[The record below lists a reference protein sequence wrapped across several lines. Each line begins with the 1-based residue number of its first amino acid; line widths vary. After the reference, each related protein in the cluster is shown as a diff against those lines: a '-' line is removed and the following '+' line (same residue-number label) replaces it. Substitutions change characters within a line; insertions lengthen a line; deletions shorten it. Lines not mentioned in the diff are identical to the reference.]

1 MRNIYLTFIALL
13 YFANLFAQHG
23 DYDNTSK
30 WFLGLNAGATWNS
43 TDVKSKTASGWGL
56 TLGKSYN
63 YDYGK
68 ILSFDLRARYL
79 RGYWY
84 GQDYDTTN
92 LDNYT
97 GTSLNYY
104 DSLTGYSV
112 NNFQADVHRLA
123 FELVIHANRIRER
136 TGFDPYIFGGVG
148 FTWHQTY
155 GDLYDS
161 TYYDYAS
168 LVQDGT
174 LSSMLSSTLD
184 GIYDTPLDGS
194 STKTKV
200 NFMPSLGFGLG
211 YQIGKRTT
219 FGIEHKTTFTR
230 GDSFDGFIS
239 QAPRAKNDWYHYTSA
254 YIQFRFKT
262 HTSTTTEPINSSS
275 NINNYNTPCPKPVI
289 TVSNSTV
296 TVNTS
301 TYNLTANITEV
312 NSENEISLMNMM
324 VSNGIAV
331 PFTYNSNTR
340 QLQASVQL
348 VPGNNSFTIR
358 VQNNCG
364 YDIKNITIIY
374 NNCIPPSISITNPA
388 NNSLSVTSPNFVF
401 SSLIYGINNQQ
412 GITLFVNN
420 KQINNYTFN
429 STTGLLQCNLMLNA
443 GANIIQLEV
452 GNSCGNTSENTTVIY
467 NDCITPSFQLAM
479 PSSTG
484 TTTSTSVYTAK
495 INTIGFK
502 NSSEISITQNGTR
515 ISNFSFING
524 IITLPLQLTSG
535 LNTITI
541 NGTNLCGS
549 DAISFAINYQNCNAP
564 IITLVNPTQLNT
576 TSNLQAIRVKLKVEN
591 CTKNNMHL
599 LLNNITISNFT
610 FNETTKIVEASLV
623 LSPGNNIFLIN
634 ASNNCGLD
642 AATLNINYNNCKSP
656 TVTIN
661 GANNTTQNI
670 ASFVLSASIQ
680 NMNSAQGITLTL
692 NGAPINFNFLN
703 GQLTSYT
710 NLQAGINAFVLNA
723 VNGCGNQ
730 SQTLSVNYNN
740 CIAPAITLVAPS
752 ITGTTV
758 GNANYNFQALVS
770 NITNQQNISVK
781 LNNVTVPSSFLNGV
795 LVASLILVEGNNTV
809 VVAVSNACGNDS
821 ETFNITFNKCKAPIV
836 HLTSPGVLLT
846 STNQNNLQFS
856 GSVENIT
863 SPQEMTL
870 KLNGQIVPFTFIN
883 GQFSGSVSLINGANI
898 LLVTATNACGT
909 DMNQHSI
916 IYNNCTAPNI
926 INPIPSVLNT
936 ISSSPQITISA
947 QLQNISAAQ
956 QISLL
961 LNGVSQN
968 FTFINNQVNANL
980 NLSSGN
986 NMIVL
991 SCVNN
996 CGTDIKNWNTSYT
1009 PCSPPQ
1015 VNITNPSNSGTTV
1028 NTASYNFTATANNIQ
1043 NAQQISLTLNGTA
1056 INNFSYNNGI
1066 VSANLTLTAGLN
1078 TIVVQA
1084 NTGCG
1089 LVSENSTINFNNCIA
1104 PNIILGSYSA
1114 ATSTAP
1120 NLIQATLENISTN
1133 QGIIFTQN
1141 GTAITNYNFS
1151 AGQLS
1156 ANVILTPGIN
1166 TFFLSV
1172 SNTCGNDQENF
1183 VINYNN
1189 CIAPI
1194 ITVQNT
1200 GNTNVLVPSYT
1211 LNASVNNMPSAQGIS
1226 ISLNGN
1232 PLTNFTVNNNQLAAA
1247 VNLQAGINT
1256 FIISAQNAC
1265 GSDSETL
1272 QVNYDNCKTP
1282 VVIINANSGLT
1293 VNSGTYNL
1301 QAQVS
1306 NMNSVQG
1313 VLLTF
1318 NGQNI
1323 SNFTYN
1329 NGVVLAQV
1337 NLIPGAN
1344 SFVLSAQNEC
1354 GRDSQILEVNYLNCI
1369 APNVNITSGSGITV
1383 SNSAFNLQAQISNM
1397 TSSQGLSVQQNGQNI
1412 SNYTFVNGLLNA
1424 NITLSSG
1431 VNTFTIN
1438 AQNACGTDA
1447 ATSTISY
1454 LQCLAPTVQINA
1466 TIPNNS
1472 STTSG
1477 TLTINASIGNYDPLT
1492 TILVTKNG
1500 NVVNGYSNNN
1510 GQISGTLNI
1519 ALGTTV
1525 IVVSA
1530 SNACGTDSDTYTIER
1545 CKIPTLT
1552 LITPANVATT
1562 VLSSSYFIQMNAEN
1576 VGNIN
1581 MISATQNGAPLGGM
1595 TLSNT
1600 IYGGMVTLQAG
1611 INTFEVQVATGCGT
1625 AQLSFTIN
1633 YTVQNNGTT
1642 ISPNGQGQNLNGG
1655 NSDSNGSGN
1664 PNNNGGNSDTNSDGD
1679 GLLKTNNGTD
1689 KTNIPVKP
1697 VTPAPAKP
1705 TVVTPAPAK
1714 PTVVTP
1720 EPVKPIS
1727 PKPVTPAP
1735 VKPTVVTPDPVK
1747 PTSPKPVTP
1756 APAKPKVVTPDP
1768 VKPTSPKPVTT
1779 TPEKPAVK
1787 TEKSGGGK

>member
-1 MRNIYLTFIALL
+1 MRNIYLTFIALF
-13 YFANLFAQHG
+13 YFANVFAQHG
-23 DYDNTSK
+23 DYDNSSK
-30 WFLGLNAGATWNS
+30 WFLGFNAGATWNS
-43 TDVKSKTASGWGL
+43 TDVKNKTATGWGL

-92 LDNYT
+92 LDNYFGT
-97 GTSLNYY
+97 GTFAQPSTSLNYY
-104 DSLTGYSV
+104 KDSLGYSV

-148 FTWHQTY
+148 FTWHQTF
-155 GDLYDS
+155 GDLKDS

-174 LSSMLSSTLD
+174 LSSMLTTTLD

-211 YQIGKRTT
+211 YQLGKRTT

-239 QAPRAKNDWYHYTSA
+239 QTPRARNDWYHYTSA

-262 HTSTTTEPINSSS
+262 HTNTTTETTNSSS

-289 TVSNSTV
+289 TIGNSTV
-296 TVNTS
+296 TVNAS

-312 NSENEISLMNMM
+312 NSENEISLTNMM

-331 PFTYNSNTR
+331 PFTYNASTH
-340 QLQASVQL
+340 QLQASVTL
-348 VPGNNSFTIR
+348 VPGNNSFTIK

-364 YDIKNITIIY
+364 SEIKNITIIY

-401 SSLIYGINNQQ
+401 SSLIYGVSNQQ

-429 STTGLLQCNLMLNA
+429 APTGLLQCNLMLNS
-443 GANIIQLEV
+443 GANIIQLNV
-452 GNSCGNTSENTTVIY
+452 LNSCGNASENTTVIY
-467 NDCITPSFQLAM
+467 NDCITPSFQLAL

-484 TTTSTSVYTAK
+484 TTTSTSTYTAK
-495 INTIGFK
+495 INAVGFK
-502 NSSEISITQNGTR
+502 NSSEITINQNGTR
-515 ISNFSFING
+515 ISNFSFINSV
-524 IITLPLQLTSG
+524 ITLPLQLSSG
-535 LNTITI
+535 MNTITI

-549 DAISFAINYQNCNAP
+549 DAISFTINYQNCNAP
-564 IITLVNPTQLNT
+564 VITLVNPTQLNT
-576 TSNLQAIRVKLKVEN
+576 TSNLQAMRVKLKVEN

-599 LLNNITISNFT
+599 LLNNVSISNFT

-642 AATLNINYNNCKSP
+642 AATLNINYNDCKSP
-656 TVTIN
+656 IVTIN

-692 NGAPINFNFLN
+692 NGAPINFNWLN

-710 NLQAGINAFVLNA
+710 NLQAGMNAFVLNA

-730 SQTLSVNYNN
+730 SQTLNVNYNN
-740 CIAPAITLVAPS
+740 CIAPVITLVAPS

-758 GNANYNFQALVS
+758 GNANYNFQALIS
-770 NITNQQNISVK
+770 NVTNQQNISVK
-781 LNNVTVPSSFLNGV
+781 LNNVTVPSSLLNGV
-795 LVASLILVEGNNTV
+795 LVASLILIEGNNTV
-809 VVAVSNACGNDS
+809 VVAVSNACGNDA
-821 ETFNITFNKCKAPIV
+821 ETFNILYSKCKAPIV
-836 HLTSPGVLLT
+836 HLTSPGILMT

-856 GSVENIT
+856 GSVENIS

-870 KLNGQIVPFTFIN
+870 RLNGQIVPFTFLN

-898 LLVTATNACGT
+898 ILVTATNSCGT
-909 DMNQHSI
+909 DIAQHSI
-916 IYNNCTAPNI
+916 IYNNCTAPSI
-926 INPIPSVLNT
+926 INPTPSALNT
-936 ISSSPQITISA
+936 ITLSPQITISA

-968 FTFINNQVNANL
+968 FTFVNNQVNTSL

-991 SCVNN
+991 SCTNN
-996 CGTDIKNWNTSYT
+996 CGTDIKNWNTTYN
-1009 PCSPPQ
+1009 PCIPPI
-1015 VNITNPSNSGTTV
+1015 VTITNPSNSGTVV
-1028 NTASYNFTATANNIQ
+1028 NTASYNFTATATNIQ
-1043 NAQQISLTLNGTA
+1043 NTQQISVTLNGSA
-1056 INNFSYNNGI
+1056 VNNFTYNNGTI
-1066 VSANLTLTAGLN
+1066 NANLTLTSGLN

-1089 LVSENSTINFNNCIA
+1089 LVSENSTVNFNNCIA
-1104 PNIILGSYSA
+1104 PNILLGNMNTT
-1114 ATSTAP
+1114 TSTAP
-1120 NLIQATLENISTN
+1120 YLVQANLQNMSTN

-1141 GTAITNYNFS
+1141 GTAISNYTFS

-1156 ANVILTPGIN
+1156 ANVTLSPGQN
-1166 TFFLSV
+1166 TFFLNV

-1183 VINYNN
+1183 VVNYNN
-1189 CIAPI
+1189 CIAPSI
-1194 ITVQNT
+1194 LIQNT

-1211 LNASVNNMPSAQGIS
+1211 LNSSVNNMPTSQGIS
-1226 ISLNGN
+1226 VSLNGN
-1232 PLTNFTVNNNQLAAA
+1232 QLNNFTFNNNQLAAS

-1256 FIISAQNAC
+1256 FVISAQNAC
-1265 GSDSETL
+1265 GTDSETII
-1272 QVNYDNCKTP
+1272 VNYDNCKTP

-1323 SNFTYN
+1323 SNFSYN

-1344 SFVLSAQNEC
+1344 SFVLSAQNDC
-1354 GRDSQILEVNYLNCI
+1354 GRDSQILDVTYLNCV
-1369 APNVNITSGSGITV
+1369 APNITITSGSGVTV
-1383 SNSAFNLQAQISNM
+1383 SNNAYNLQAQISSMN
-1397 TSSQGLSVQQNGQNI
+1397 SSQGISIQQNGQNI
-1412 SNYTFVNGLLNA
+1412 SSYTFVNGLLNS
-1424 NITLSSG
+1424 NVTLSNG
-1431 VNTFTIN
+1431 LNTFTIN

-1454 LQCLAPTVQINA
+1454 QKCLAPNIQINA
-1466 TIPNNS
+1466 SIPNNS

-1477 TLTINASIGNYDPLT
+1477 TLTINANIDNYDPLT

-1500 NVVNGYSNNN
+1500 NVVNGYANNN

-1525 IVVSA
+1525 IAVSA
-1530 SNACGTDSDTYTIER
+1530 SNACGSDSETYTVER
-1545 CKIPTLT
+1545 CKMPTLT
-1552 LITPANVATT
+1552 LVTPGSVATT
-1562 VLSSSYFIQMNAEN
+1562 VQSSVYFIQMNAEN
-1576 VGNIN
+1576 VGNIS
-1581 MISATQNGAPLGGM
+1581 MINTTQNGAPLGGM

-1600 IYGGMVTLQAG
+1600 IYGGMVTLLAG

-1625 AQLSFTIN
+1625 AQVSFTIN
-1633 YTVQNNGTT
+1633 YTLQNTGNT

-1664 PNNNGGNSDTNSDGD
+1664 QNNNGGNSDNNSDGD
-1679 GLLKTNNGTD
+1679 GLLKTNNGSEKIQTPS
-1689 KTNIPVKP
+1689 TPIKP
-1697 VTPAPAKP
+1697 AAPKP
-1705 TVVTPAPAK
+1705 TVVTP
-1714 PTVVTP
+1714 T
-1720 EPVKPIS
+1720 
-1727 PKPVTPAP
+1727 PVTPAP
-1735 VKPTVVTPDPVK
+1735 VKPTVVTTDPVK
-1747 PTSPKPVTP
+1747 PPAPKPTVVTP
-1756 APAKPKVVTPDP
+1756 APVTPSPEKPTVVTPEP
-1768 VKPTSPKPVTT
+1768 VKPNSPKPGAV
-1779 TPEKPAVK
+1779 TPEKPPVK